1 MATKSENGLERGFN
15 RRRADSCETPVNDK
29 LYDNHKDKDNAAE
42 TAPLL
47 GNSDLPHEDAT
58 ARQTGTRYFVFRC
71 FVLFSGVGLLVVAFT
86 ILQLGVLNQYVYFA
100 YHKKYFP
107 NISYNSREMQKS
119 YCNNSVNASSGTEE
133 ELRNKIQILASQ
145 FMIYTSL
152 ALFIP
157 PIFGVFFL
165 STLSDTY
172 GRKPFIV
179 IPVFGAVVRS
189 ALFVVGIHY
198 ELELYWFIVFLLVE
212 GVTGG
217 LYCQV
222 TVSLSYVAD
231 ITKSGDKRILL
242 LVVLEIIA
250 GFGALLGTLSSG
262 YLIRA
267 FGFEVPAIISTLCVL
282 LALLLFGFF
291 LPESLPPEFKSR
303 SKNINICDKLKG
315 VWEFYTSDKYG
326 KGTQWR
332 YVFSLLILICVQLG
346 VLGRSNVETL
356 YQLNKPF
363 CWSSVLLGW
372 FMGIRITSSYIL
384 GALLIRI
391 LQCCVS
397 VEFIALVGASSH
409 MVAFIL
415 EAIADES
422 FELFLV
428 PVVGFGS
435 AMIAPLMKGFMSK
448 MTPADKQ
455 GTLFAGVGMSDTFCS
470 IVGTTL
476 SNAVYSATVTDM
488 RGIVFL
494 MFAGISAVAVIL
506 IIVLWIAGRVGG
518 GTTTGYEEETEII
531 FKPEED

>member
-1 MATKSENGLERGFN
+1 MTTRSENVLEKDVNLRQ
-15 RRRADSCETPVNDK
+15 RDSCEAPFDDND
-29 LYDNHKDKDNAAE
+29 NVE

-47 GNSDLPHEDAT
+47 GNSSDIPQEDEVAIQKG
-58 ARQTGTRYFVFRC
+58 RRLFLFRC
-71 FVLFSGVGLLVVAFT
+71 FVLFSGVFLLVVAFT

-107 NISYNSREMQKS
+107 NISYNSKEMQKS
-119 YCNNSVNASSGTEE
+119 YCNTSVNASTGTEE
-133 ELRNKIQILASQ
+133 EIRNKIQVLASQ

-179 IPVFGAVVRS
+179 IPIFGALIRS

-198 ELELYWFIVFLLVE
+198 ELDLYWFIVFLLVE
-212 GVTGG
+212 GLTGG
-217 LYCQV
+217 LYCQI

-242 LVVLEIIA
+242 LVILEIIA
-250 GFGALLGTLSSG
+250 GFGGLLGTLSSG
-262 YLIRA
+262 YLIQA
-267 FGFEVPAIISTLCVL
+267 FGFEVPSFISTLCIL
-282 LALLLFGFF
+282 LSLLLFGFF

-303 SKNINICDKLKG
+303 SKNINICEKLKG

-332 YVFSLLILICVQLG
+332 YVFSLLILICVELG

-356 YQLNKPF
+356 YQLNRPF

-372 FMGIRITSSYIL
+372 FMGIRIVSSYIL
-384 GALLIRI
+384 GAVLIRI

-409 MVAFIL
+409 MAAFIL
-415 EAIADES
+415 EAFAEES

-435 AMIAPLMKGFMSK
+435 AMIAPIMKGFMSK
-448 MTPADKQ
+448 MAPADKQ
-455 GTLFAGVGMSDTFCS
+455 GTLFAGVGMADTFCS

-476 SNAVYSATVTDM
+476 SNAVYSATVADM
-488 RGIVFL
+488 RGFVFL

-518 GTTTGYEEETEII
+518 STTLGYQEEAEII
-531 FKPEED
+531 IKTEED